1 MRASYF
7 EVDCTCGR
15 RLQTESKP
23 ATCGACGR
31 MIMLEWP
38 ARLSEVV
45 LPERGRAEPEGGAV
59 ETLTVS
65 ALDRSPPFSQTGQG
79 YQS

>member
-1 MRASYF
+1 
-7 EVDCTCGR
+7 
-15 RLQTESKP
+15 
-23 ATCGACGR
+23 